1 MMMKQANP
9 STLFTL
15 DPSRNYPVLV
25 RGKGVYLYDDQ
36 GKQYLDAAAGIG
48 VVAAGYGR
56 KKIVTAM
63 AAQALELPYV
73 ASNIFG
79 NVPATRL
86 AKRIARLMP
95 FDNASI
101 HFTSGGSEA
110 VEAAIK
116 ICRQYF
122 FDRDMPDKHILI
134 GRQTSYHG
142 ATLGA
147 LSATGYAG
155 RRKKFLPL
163 LLDWPHIPPA
173 YCYRCPFDDTYP
185 GCDLACAHALEKTIL
200 EVGAKKVMGF
210 IAEPIVGAAGGALV
224 PPPDYWPVI
233 RDICNRHEVFLIADE
248 VLTGFG
254 RTGKLFA
261 LEHWNVAP
269 DLVVMAKGISS
280 GYAPLGAIGVNRSIR
295 TFFESKQMPLDHIF
309 TFAANPVSTSAAS
322 AALDILEEESLVR
335 NAAVIGEYM
344 FQRLETLKKYAM
356 VGDIRGLGL
365 LAGIEFVRDISM
377 RTPFPHQAG
386 ISKLIA
392 GIALKKGL
400 VTYPGTG
407 VADGT
412 AGDILSLF
420 PPLTFTRDHVDEMV
434 KKLDAT
440 LDEVTSI
447 IT

>member
-79 NVPATRL
+79 NIPATRL

-233 RDICNRHEVFLIADE
+233 RDICNRHEVLLIADE
-248 VLTGFG
+248 
-254 RTGKLFA
+254 
-261 LEHWNVAP
+261 
-269 DLVVMAKGISS
+269 
-280 GYAPLGAIGVNRSIR
+280 
-295 TFFESKQMPLDHIF
+295 
-309 TFAANPVSTSAAS
+309 
-322 AALDILEEESLVR
+322 
-335 NAAVIGEYM
+335 
-344 FQRLETLKKYAM
+344 
-356 VGDIRGLGL
+356 
-365 LAGIEFVRDISM
+365 
-377 RTPFPHQAG
+377 
-386 ISKLIA
+386 
-392 GIALKKGL
+392 
-400 VTYPGTG
+400 
-407 VADGT
+407 
-412 AGDILSLF
+412 
-420 PPLTFTRDHVDEMV
+420 
-434 KKLDAT
+434 
-440 LDEVTSI
+440 
-447 IT
+447 